1 MNILSPSQQQ
11 ILLSILHTYQQKSD
25 FGAVVKHV
33 LLAPEQACI
42 QGRLFWARLLYACF
56 PSPQLSDILLYDHN
70 SRMFAVSNSVLTEL
84 LCDFLWIKA
93 RY

>member
-1 MNILSPSQQQ
+1 M
-11 ILLSILHTYQQKSD
+11 LHTYQQKSD